1 MDDQVDI
8 QQPEWTEQDIR
19 AQQRELAALKH
30 LSVEDAYAALD
41 RGEFHGTIF
50 ESELSMLR
58 FMLDEEPAPLP
69 HAAE

>member
-1 MDDQVDI
+1 MDQVEI

-19 AQQRELAALKH
+19 EQQRALAALKH
-30 LSVEDAYAALD
+30 LSVVDAYAALD
-41 RGEFHGTIF
+41 RGEFRGTIF

-58 FMLDEEPAPLP
+58 FLLGEEPEPLP